1 MENSYSS
8 VKTVADLK
16 KVCTLTTAQSE
27 ALIKFLTSY
36 NHVGNVEIK
45 LGDIILQ
52 LSLRGQLSEEELLV
66 EKEIFL
72 GRVDIL
78 SETIWSKA
86 VQTFLLK
93 DWEGSESTLSYGELR
108 HQMLQMARG
117 YLSKAKSSKAE
128 EKAAYR
134 KVANR
139 LQQKEEVR
147 EMLAFLGK
155 IRSISTNTF
164 EILRGQGGRIR
175 LAFLVE
181 KR

>member
-8 VKTVADLK
+8 AKTVADLK
-16 KVCTLTTAQSE
+16 KVCTLTTEQSE
-27 ALIKFLTSY
+27 ALKEFFASY
-36 NHVGNVEIK
+36 NHAGDLEIT
-45 LGDIILQ
+45 LGDVTLQ
-52 LSLRGQLSEEELLV
+52 LSLRGQLSAEELLV
-66 EKEIFL
+66 EKELFV

-78 SETIWSKA
+78 SETIWSKS
-86 VQTFLLK
+86 VQSILLK
-93 DWEGSESTLSYGELR
+93 DWEGSESVLSYGELR
-108 HQMLQMARG
+108 YQMLQISRG
-117 YLSKAKSSKAE
+117 CLSKAKASKAE

-155 IRSISTNTF
+155 VRSISTNTF

-175 LAFLVE
+175 LAFFV
-181 KR
+181 R